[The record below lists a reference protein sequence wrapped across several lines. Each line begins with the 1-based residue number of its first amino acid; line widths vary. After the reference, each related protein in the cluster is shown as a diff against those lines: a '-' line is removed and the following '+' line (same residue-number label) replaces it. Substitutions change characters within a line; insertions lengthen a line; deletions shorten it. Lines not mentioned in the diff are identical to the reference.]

1 MGLFDSDRHGSPTND
16 PDRWTPTVDLAT
28 ARLVVFALA
37 NSPRAG
43 EDQVRLAIAKLG
55 RLSDRPDD
63 PLEIAF
69 QLGDDP
75 DVVHRPWIWL
85 RAVVLAAAADRDDHL
100 VAAGLFWAF
109 LWTTNFVPRGN
120 PRSFVEL
127 GLDPIP
133 LGLAVDILA
142 IGIASLT
149 RLPADFVI
157 VGDETA
163 VVHAHALFDQA
174 SRMIAA

>member
-1 MGLFDSDRHGSPTND
+1 MGLFDSSSPTSD
-16 PDRWTPTVDLAT
+16 PDLWRPAVDLAT
-28 ARLVVFALA
+28 ARPVVFALA
-37 NSPRAG
+37 NSPRTSDD
-43 EDQVRLAIAKLG
+43 EVLVAISDLG

-85 RAVVLAAAADRDDHL
+85 RAVVLAAAADHDDHL

-109 LWTTNFVPRGN
+109 LWTTDVVPRGN
-120 PRSFVEL
+120 PRAFVEL

-133 LGLAVDILA
+133 LGVMADILA

-163 VVHAHALFDQA
+163 AVHADALFDQA
-174 SRMIAA
+174 FDMIGA

>member
-1 MGLFDSDRHGSPTND
+1 MGLFDSDRHGSPTD
-16 PDRWTPTVDLAT
+16 GWTPTVDLAT

-37 NSPRAG
+37 NSPHAG
-43 EDQVRLAIAKLG
+43 AGQVREAISDLG

-85 RAVVLAAAADRDDHL
+85 RAVVLAAAADHDDHL

-109 LWTTNFVPRGN
+109 LWTTDVVPRAN
-120 PRSFVEL
+120 PLAFVEL

-133 LGLAVDILA
+133 LGVMADILA

-157 VGDETA
+157 VGDETGA
-163 VVHAHALFDQA
+163 VHADALFDQA

>member
-1 MGLFDSDRHGSPTND
+1 MGLSDRHSSPTND
-16 PDRWTPTVDLAT
+16 PGPWRPTVDLAM
-28 ARLVVFALA
+28 ARPVVFALA
-37 NSPRAG
+37 TLPRSSRG
-43 EDQVRLAIAKLG
+43 QVQLAISDFG
-55 RLSDRPDD
+55 RLSDRPAD

-69 QLGDDP
+69 LLGDDP

-109 LWTTNFVPRGN
+109 LWTTNLVPQGN

-133 LGLAVDILA
+133 VGLMVDILA
-142 IGIASLT
+142 IGIASLA
-149 RLPADFVI
+149 RLPGDFVI
-157 VGDETA
+157 VGDETSA
-163 VVHAHALFDQA
+163 VHADALFHQA
-174 SRMIAA
+174 FDMIGA